1 MASSEQHSNA
11 QESDFV
17 PVVAGGGVVYETRRR
32 QVYVVLIYRKGY
44 WDLPKG
50 KREPNEG
57 LEECAVREVAEE
69 INITPVIHSFLG
81 TTVHSYERDG
91 AIERKTTYWYAMSAE
106 DTDRMKPESVEE
118 IEKVSWY
125 PLNTA
130 IERVDFENLEKV
142 LQRFKNWIAQ
152 QDTRL

>member
-1 MASSEQHSNA
+1 MEKKVNESSNVSDKGQD
-11 QESDFV
+11 SDFV

-69 INITPVIHSFLG
+69 INITPVIHSSLG

-91 AIERKTTYWYAMSAE
+91 ATERKTTYWYAMTAE
-106 DTDRMKPESVEE
+106 DTDQMKPESVEE
-118 IEKVSWY
+118 IEKVSW
-125 PLNTA
+125 
-130 IERVDFENLEKV
+130 
-142 LQRFKNWIAQ
+142 
-152 QDTRL
+152 